1 MKKHFSILAAV
12 SLAALLFGGCGMNAT
27 ADSASSSAPVSESSS
42 AVSSDVSASVQET
55 EQTESNMPYTF
66 TDSMGHTVTLE
77 EKPETVAVLFSSF
90 ADLWQLAGG
99 EVDITVG
106 EAVERGFTGE
116 DVLLVDDGA
125 GKMIDNE
132 LLLSYE
138 PDLVI
143 GSSDIEAQAE
153 TVELCTEAGIP
164 AAGFK
169 VESFEDYLS
178 VLSILTD
185 ITGDKTAYQQNGE
198 QVSEQIEQ
206 MLSDLDFSGKGYDI
220 LFIRAGSQYSSTK
233 AKGTEDNFVCGMLA
247 ELGLHNIADD
257 APVLLDGLSLEEI
270 ITADPDYIFISTM
283 GKEDAA
289 KEYMESV
296 FAEDGYRQLTAVSE
310 GNYAFLPKD
319 LFQFKPNA
327 RWDEAYQYLIDLVE
341 TIPDE
346 NAG

>member
-1 MKKHFSILAAV
+1 MKKHLSILAV
-12 SLAALLFGGCGMNAT
+12 ISLVALLLGSCGAGEP
-27 ADSASSSAPVSESSS
+27 AESSS
-42 AVSSDVSASVQET
+42 NSDAASESQSAVTSDASVSAQET
-55 EQTESNMPYTF
+55 EPAESNMPYTF

-106 EAVERGFTGE
+106 ESVERGFVGD

-125 GKMIDNE
+125 GKTIDNE

-153 TVELCTEAGIP
+153 TVGLCADAGIS
-164 AAGFK
+164 AAGFR

-178 VLSILTD
+178 VLSILTE
-185 ITGDKTAYQQNGE
+185 ITGDHDAYQQNGE
-198 QVSEQIEQ
+198 EVGARIEQ
-206 MLSDLDFSGKGYDI
+206 MLSDLDFSEKGYDI

-283 GKEDAA
+283 GNEDAA

-296 FAEDGYRQLTAVSE
+296 FAEDGYRQLTAVAE

-346 NAG
+346 NEG

>member
-1 MKKHFSILAAV
+1 MKKHLSILAV
-12 SLAALLFGGCGMNAT
+12 ISLVALLLGSCGAGEPVEN
-27 ADSASSSAPVSESSS
+27 SSNSDAASESQS
-42 AVSSDVSASVQET
+42 AVTSDASVSAQET
-55 EQTESNMPYTF
+55 EPAESNMPYTF

-106 EAVERGFTGE
+106 ESVERGFVGD

-125 GKMIDNE
+125 GKTIDNE

-153 TVELCTEAGIP
+153 TVGLCADAGIP
-164 AAGFK
+164 AAGFR

-178 VLSILTD
+178 VLSILTE
-185 ITGDKTAYQQNGE
+185 ITGDHDAYQQNGE
-198 QVSEQIEQ
+198 EVGARIEQ
-206 MLSDLDFSGKGYDI
+206 MLSDLDFSEKGYDI

-283 GKEDAA
+283 GNEDAA

-296 FAEDGYRQLTAVSE
+296 FAEDGYRQLTAVAE

-346 NAG
+346 NEG

>member
-1 MKKHFSILAAV
+1 MKKHLSILAV
-12 SLAALLFGGCGMNAT
+12 ISLVALLLGSCGAGE
-27 ADSASSSAPVSESSS
+27 PVESSS
-42 AVSSDVSASVQET
+42 NSDAASESQSAVTSDASVSAQET
-55 EQTESNMPYTF
+55 EPAESNMPYTF

-106 EAVERGFTGE
+106 ESVERGFVGD

-125 GKMIDNE
+125 GKTIDNE

-153 TVELCTEAGIP
+153 TVGLCADAGIP
-164 AAGFK
+164 AAGFS

-178 VLSILTD
+178 VLSILTE
-185 ITGDKTAYQQNGE
+185 ITGDHDAYQQNGE
-198 QVSEQIEQ
+198 EVGARIEQ
-206 MLSDLDFSGKGYDI
+206 MLSDLDFSEKGYDI

-283 GKEDAA
+283 GNEDAA

-346 NAG
+346 NEG